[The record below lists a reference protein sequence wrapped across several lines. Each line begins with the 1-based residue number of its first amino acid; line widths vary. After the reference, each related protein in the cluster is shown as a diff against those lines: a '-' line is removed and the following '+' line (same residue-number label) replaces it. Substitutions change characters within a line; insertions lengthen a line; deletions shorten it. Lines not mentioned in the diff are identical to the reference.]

1 MNKSKRWPLSIALFY
16 SLFVIAFIIFMFFS
30 FDNNYQMVT
39 ENYYD
44 KTLKYEEQIAR
55 IRNTNALEIKP
66 VLNPSLATNEIILLM
81 PSSFEYKSIKGKI
94 TFFRPSDKTLD
105 QTIKLKI
112 NENNIQVIPV
122 SGIVTGKWNVQ
133 LLWTDGNLDYYFE
146 QVLVL

>member
-30 FDNNYQMVT
+30 FENNYQMVT

-81 PSSFEYKSIKGKI
+81 PKFFDYNSIKGKI
-94 TFFRPSDKTLD
+94 IFFRPSDKTLD
-105 QTIKLKI
+105 QTIKMKI